1 MGGAREL
8 LSLGGLAVGGHVG
21 GGGEGAGQ
29 RYGSVEVLLLLEHPL
44 ASTKTQLLFDVLR
57 ERPTSL
63 LRDPLKRPFAL
74 PVPRKDWLLINHELQ
89 IPPLLL
95 PSAGSSAC
103 KGERA
108 R

>member
-74 PVPRKDWLLINHELQ
+74 PVPHKDWLLIIIIIKLAWSYRDLDRVTYTEL
-89 IPPLLL
+89 
-95 PSAGSSAC
+95 SS
-103 KGERA
+103 E
-108 R
+108 